1 MYQRIPYRKL
11 SCWLTVATVSG
22 IDLQKN
28 VGIIAKPASNQ
39 KQEFA
44 SHGTSYNSFDGEG
57 FREGVESKIFVLDN
71 SFVFKTVESNYL
83 GENI

>member
-1 MYQRIPYRKL
+1 MYQRIPCRKL

-22 IDLQKN
+22 IDLQN
-28 VGIIAKPASNQ
+28 NLGIIAKPASNQ

-44 SHGTSYNSFDGEG
+44 SHGTSYNSFEWEGLRDGA
-57 FREGVESKIFVLDN
+57 ESKIFLLDN
-71 SFVFKTVESNYL
+71 SFVFKTVESYYL